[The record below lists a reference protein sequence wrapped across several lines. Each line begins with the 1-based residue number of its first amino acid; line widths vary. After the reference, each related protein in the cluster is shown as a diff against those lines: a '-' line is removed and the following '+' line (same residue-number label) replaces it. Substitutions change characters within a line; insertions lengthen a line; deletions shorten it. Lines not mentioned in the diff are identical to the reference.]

1 MKAKFKLDVWE
12 YADYDFLLF
21 GLNCSEEELRLCWLL
36 NKSLGLDFLKQPSI
50 ETQNNKLGEQNSFP
64 LFEYVK
70 KPIECDYPE
79 NPDELEQLDKAEELD
94 VIYQLVG
101 NRNPNGVLIP
111 EQPRVD
117 YFLIVRGEYHD
128 QVNPDAILHSLK
140 QIPKMHMAFSLQPQ
154 SLKSKENLIF

>member
-36 NKSLGLDFLKQPSI
+36 NKALELDFIKRPSI
-50 ETQNNKLGEQNSFP
+50 ETQNNKLGAQNDFA

-70 KPIECDYPE
+70 KPIEYDYPE
-79 NPDELEQLDKAEELD
+79 NSEDLSQLDKAEELD
-94 VIYQLVG
+94 VIYQLVS
-101 NRNPNGVLIP
+101 NRNLNGVLIP

-117 YFLIVRGEYHD
+117 YFLIIRGEYHD
-128 QVNPDAILHSLK
+128 QVAPEAILQSLK
-140 QIPKMHMAFSLQPQ
+140 QIPKMHMAFAIEPQ